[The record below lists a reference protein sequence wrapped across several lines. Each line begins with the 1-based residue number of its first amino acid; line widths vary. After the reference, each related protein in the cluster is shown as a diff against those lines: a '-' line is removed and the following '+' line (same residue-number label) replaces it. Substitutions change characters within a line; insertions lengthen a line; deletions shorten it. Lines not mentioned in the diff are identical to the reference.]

1 MVGKMMNYVV
11 NNLLRVV
18 TLVGVLVIGIPWVL
32 VMMIPMAAIPLIFCA
47 GVMAHLVISA
57 FTGKRQAP
65 YELKVLVVDDDESS
79 VLSLLSILT
88 NKSAEVFIVESGA
101 MMIKELSKNKYDVVF
116 VDRMMP
122 QQNGDVALAMADTLV
137 SNAKM
142 VPVVFF
148 TGMDRSFK
156 TPLLSHFEVLGRWSK
171 QMPYKKLEGEVEHLL
186 QNINEE
192 VA

>member
-1 MVGKMMNYVV
+1 MNYLV
-11 NNLLRVV
+11 NNMLRGI
-18 TLVGVLVIGIPWVL
+18 TILGVLVIGIPWIL
-32 VMMIPMAAIPLIFCA
+32 IMMVPLAAVPLIFCA
-47 GVMAHLVISA
+47 GVMVHLIFSA
-57 FTGKRQAP
+57 FTGKRLAP

-88 NKSAEVFIVESGA
+88 NKSAEVFIVESGE
-101 MMIKELSKNKYDVVF
+101 MMIKELAKNKYDIVF

-122 QQNGDVALAMADTLV
+122 QQNGDVALAVADTVV
-137 SNAKM
+137 SNKKM